1 MSGELNLNI
10 RGNDKVRC
18 KESDCKGQ
26 RGEEKSK

>member
-1 MSGELNLNI
+1 MSGELNLN
-10 RGNDKVRC
+10 GNDKVRC